1 MNLEGSENVI
11 DLIDKDDHEQFD
23 QTNNHDDEYEATDDE
38 GVSSSSAAERV
49 LSVLKHSLSLVQIH
63 QALEDR
69 TELQVKLCYN
79 HRLDKWVYTVE

>member
-1 MNLEGSENVI
+1 MSLEGSENVI
-11 DLIDKDDHEQFD
+11 DLIDEYDHEQFD
-23 QTNNHDDEYEATDDE
+23 QTSNHDDEYETTDDE

-49 LSVLKHSLSLVQIH
+49 HSLSLVQMH